1 LAQQQNKLQNK
12 LSEETPVSDT
22 ALVGSIPHAPATT
35 NGSAKTPHRGS
46 IQSVDR
52 ALSLLE
58 ALAEAG
64 GEASLTDLS
73 RRTCLNVSTCHHL
86 LSTLVNWGYVAKVPG
101 RRSYALGARVLY
113 LGHACLRQVDLPR
126 RAQVHIDR
134 INQVTGESVHLA
146 VLQSDS
152 IVTLV
157 KREAR
162 HAVRVDTGMVGRSDA
177 PHATASG
184 KAMIAWLPEDQI
196 RRMVPPNAMKRFTDK
211 TIVDF
216 DVLIEE
222 LRHVRRNGV
231 AMDREEFQPG
241 VICVGSAIRDHG
253 GAVVGA
259 ISASAPAMRVTEE
272 HLALMRQEVIAA
284 ANALSADLGE
294 PGSMK
299 PLAAKI
305 S

>member
-1 LAQQQNKLQNK
+1 MPD
-12 LSEETPVSDT
+12 TIVSP
-22 ALVGSIPHAPATT
+22 IPLAPAVT
-35 NGSAKTPHRGS
+35 NGNASVKSPHRGS

-73 RRTCLNVSTCHHL
+73 RRTQLNVSTCHHL

-126 RAQVHIDR
+126 RAQAHLDR
-134 INQVTGESVHLA
+134 INNITGESVHLA
-146 VLQSDS
+146 VLQADN
-152 IVTLV
+152 IVTVV

-162 HAVRVDTGMVGRSDA
+162 HAVRVDTGVLGRSDA
-177 PHATASG
+177 PHATATG

-196 RRMVPPNAMKRFTDK
+196 RRMVSPDNMKRFTAK
-211 TIVDF
+211 TIIDF
-216 DVLIEE
+216 GTLIED
-222 LRHVRRNGV
+222 LRHVRRNGF
-231 AMDREEFQPG
+231 AIDREEFQPG
-241 VICVGSAIRDHG
+241 VVCVGSAIRDHV

-259 ISASAPAMRVTEE
+259 ISASAPAMRATEE
-272 HLALMRQEVIAA
+272 HLALMRKEVIAA
-284 ANALSADLGE
+284 TNALSAELGE
-294 PGSMK
+294 PGSLK
-299 PLAAKI
+299 PLAAN
-305 S
+305 

>member
-1 LAQQQNKLQNK
+1 M
-12 LSEETPVSDT
+12 SDT
-22 ALVGSIPHAPATT
+22 AVTPIPLAPAPT
-35 NGSAKTPHRGS
+35 NGSAKASNGSIKSPHRGS

-73 RRTCLNVSTCHHL
+73 RRTHLNVSTCHHL
-86 LSTLVNWGYVAKVPG
+86 LSPLVNWGYVAKVPG

-126 RAQVHIDR
+126 RSQVYIDR
-134 INQVTGESVHLA
+134 INQATGESVHLA
-146 VLQSDS
+146 VLQADN

-162 HAVRVDTGMVGRSDA
+162 HAVRVDSGMLGRSDA
-177 PHATASG
+177 PHATATG

-196 RRMVPPNAMKRFTDK
+196 RRMLPTDLKRFTDN

-231 AMDREEFQPG
+231 AIDREEFQPG
-241 VICVGSAIRDHG
+241 VICIGSAIRDHA

-259 ISASAPAMRVTEE
+259 ISASAPAMRATEE
-272 HLALMRQEVIAA
+272 HLALMKREVIGATS
-284 ANALSADLGE
+284 ALSAELGE
-294 PGSMK
+294 PGAMQ
-299 PLAAKI
+299 PIVADA
-305 S
+305 

>member
-1 LAQQQNKLQNK
+1 M
-12 LSEETPVSDT
+12 SDT
-22 ALVGSIPHAPATT
+22 AVSPIPLASVPT
-35 NGSAKTPHRGS
+35 NGSAKASNGSVKSPHRGS

-73 RRTCLNVSTCHHL
+73 RRTHLNVSTCHHL

-126 RAQVHIDR
+126 RSQVYIDR
-134 INQVTGESVHLA
+134 INQATGESVHLA
-146 VLQSDS
+146 VLQADN
-152 IVTLV
+152 IITLV

-162 HAVRVDTGMVGRSDA
+162 HAVRVDSGMIGRSDA
-177 PHATASG
+177 PHATATG

-196 RRMVPPNAMKRFTDK
+196 RRMLPTDLKRFTDN

-231 AMDREEFQPG
+231 AIDREEFQPG
-241 VICVGSAIRDHG
+241 VICIGSAIRDHA

-259 ISASAPAMRVTEE
+259 ISASAPAMRATED
-272 HLALMRQEVIAA
+272 HLALMRREVIAA
-284 ANALSADLGE
+284 TNALSAELGE

-299 PLAAKI
+299 PIVSNA
-305 S
+305 

>member
-1 LAQQQNKLQNK
+1 
-12 LSEETPVSDT
+12 VSDP
-22 ALVGSIPHAPATT
+22 AIAPIPLAPATS
-35 NGSAKTPHRGS
+35 NGSAKSPHRGS

-73 RRTCLNVSTCHHL
+73 RRTRLNVSTCHHL

-126 RAQVHIDR
+126 RAQAHIDH
-134 INQVTGESVHLA
+134 INSVTGESVHLA
-146 VLQSDS
+146 VLQADN
-152 IVTLV
+152 IITLV

-162 HAVRVDTGMVGRSDA
+162 HAVRVDSGMLGRSDA
-177 PHATASG
+177 PHATATG

-196 RRMVPPNAMKRFTDK
+196 RRMVPAEGMKRFTEK

-216 DVLIEE
+216 PTLIEE
-222 LRHVRRNGV
+222 LRHVRRNGF
-231 AMDREEFQPG
+231 AIDHEEFQPG

-259 ISASAPAMRVTEE
+259 ISASVPAMRATEE
-272 HLALMRQEVIAA
+272 HLALMRREVIAA

-294 PGSMK
+294 PGSQK
-299 PLAAKI
+299 PIAAN
-305 S
+305 

>member
-1 LAQQQNKLQNK
+1 
-12 LSEETPVSDT
+12 VSDT
-22 ALVGSIPHAPATT
+22 AVVSSIPLARVIT
-35 NGSAKTPHRGS
+35 NGSVKSPNRGS

-73 RRTCLNVSTCHHL
+73 RRTHLNVSTCHHL

-101 RRSYALGARVLY
+101 RRSYALGGRVLY

-134 INQVTGESVHLA
+134 ISAVTGETVHLS
-146 VLQSDS
+146 VLQSDT
-152 IVTLV
+152 IVTLL
-157 KREAR
+157 KRESR
-162 HAVRVDTGMVGRSDA
+162 QAVRVDSGMIGRSDA
-177 PHATASG
+177 PHATATG
-184 KAMIAWLPEDQI
+184 KAMIAWLPEEQV
-196 RRMVPPNAMKRFTDK
+196 RRMVSADDMKRFTDK

-216 DVLIEE
+216 DALIEE
-222 LRHVRRNGV
+222 LRQVRRNGY
-231 AMDREEFQPG
+231 AIDREEYQPD
-241 VICVGSAIRDHG
+241 VVCIGSAIRDHS

-259 ISASAPAMRVTEE
+259 ISVSAPKMRATEA
-272 HLALMRQEVIAA
+272 HLDLMRQEVMAA
-284 ANALSADLGE
+284 AKALSGDLGE
-294 PGSMK
+294 PDSMLSGNGAMK
-299 PLAAKI
+299 QAKA

>member
-1 LAQQQNKLQNK
+1 
-12 LSEETPVSDT
+12 VSDT
-22 ALVGSIPHAPATT
+22 AAVSTIPLAPAVS
-35 NGSAKTPHRGS
+35 NGGSDAGANPSAKSPHRGS

-73 RRTCLNVSTCHHL
+73 RRTSLNVSTCHHL

-126 RAQVHIDR
+126 KAQAHIDR
-134 INQVTGESVHLA
+134 INSVTGETVHLA
-146 VLQSDS
+146 VLQADT

-177 PHATASG
+177 PHATATG

-196 RRMVPPNAMKRFTDK
+196 RRMVSPGAMKRFTQK
-211 TIVDF
+211 TITDF
-216 DVLIEE
+216 ATLVEE
-222 LRHVRRNGV
+222 LRLVRRNGH

-241 VICVGSAIRDHG
+241 VICVGSAIRDHS

-259 ISASAPAMRVTEE
+259 ISASAPAMRATDE
-272 HLALMRQEVIAA
+272 HLDLMRQEVIAA
-284 ANALSADLGE
+284 ANALSAELGE
-294 PGSMK
+294 PGAMK
-299 PLAAKI
+299 PHAAK
-305 S
+305 SS